1 MTLSG
6 LSGPGSPVNRVSNNK
21 KLAVG
26 ARIAPLFIPGRFMKA
41 RKPSRR
47 ELLRYCTDIGPED
60 GLEPRNGWHEPQE
73 RVANRKALQLC
84 GQVARTLSC
93 VLSGEC
99 GDDVLREIIVEAV
112 QPVPNTSRLLVTV
125 TLAPSAAGVEPAT
138 VLQHL
143 HSASGMLR
151 SEVAAAI
158 HRRKT
163 PELVFRVVTRGE
175 ITP

>member
-1 MTLSG
+1 
-6 LSGPGSPVNRVSNNK
+6 
-21 KLAVG
+21 
-26 ARIAPLFIPGRFMKA
+26 MKA
-41 RKPSRR
+41 RKPSRKD
-47 ELLRYCTDIGPED
+47 LLRYCTDIGPED
-60 GLEPRNGWHEPQE
+60 GLDPRATVHGSQG
-73 RVANRKALQLC
+73 RIANRKALQLC
-84 GQVARTLSC
+84 GEVARTLNC

-99 GDDVLREIIVEAV
+99 GNDVLRDVVVEAV

-125 TLAPSAAGVEPAT
+125 SLVPSAAGVERAA

-163 PELVFRVVTRGE
+163 PELVFRLVRRADVLA
-175 ITP
+175 